1 MSFKL
6 TRKTSWFG
14 SATGMEVYIND
25 EEAGKIRR
33 LEEQH
38 YKLPKKRRRAVL
50 TVSQQGMKSNAL
62 EVEDGDDVLVKTNKK
77 YSRIFTIFF
86 VALMA
91 VIFFIDDFLTSTAFI
106 VFLAMAVFYYLSKI
120 DGFILEKVSDEQ
132 AGEP

>member
-14 SATGMEVYIND
+14 SATGMDVYID
-25 EEAGKIRR
+25 GAEAEKIHR
-33 LEEQH
+33 LEEKH
-38 YKLPKKRRRAVL
+38 YELPKKRKRATL

-62 EVEDGDDVLVKTNKK
+62 EVETGDDVVIKTNKK
-77 YSRIFTIFF
+77 YSRIFTAFF

-120 DGFILEKVSDEQ
+120 DGFIIEKVNDK
-132 AGEP
+132 

>member
-14 SATGMEVYIND
+14 SATGMDVYID
-25 EEAGKIRR
+25 GAEAEKIHR
-33 LEEQH
+33 LEERH
-38 YKLPKKRRRAVL
+38 YELPKKRRRAVL

-62 EVEDGDDVLVKTNKK
+62 EVEQGDDVVIKTNKK
-77 YSRIFTIFF
+77 YSRIFTAFF

-120 DGFILEKVSDEQ
+120 DGFILEKVNE
-132 AGEP
+132 E

>member
-14 SATGMEVYIND
+14 SATGMEVYIDD

-38 YKLPKKRRRAVL
+38 YELPKKRRRAVL

-62 EVEDGDDVLVKTNKK
+62 EVEDGDDVLVRTNKK
-77 YSRIFTIFF
+77 YSRIFTVFF

-120 DGFILEKVSDEQ
+120 DGFILEKVSDEK
-132 AGEP
+132 ADEA